1 MEDFRWLRLQD
12 TLLNRGWSWHDD
24 ALYAPHDTLWF
35 SRKSG
40 DASLAVFG
48 EHMRQAAQASAEY
61 IDVDPEHAQLHHDL
75 VSLVEAIDEVLEVP
89 VEPALMN

>member
-12 TLLNRGWSWHDD
+12 TLLNRGWTWHDD

-35 SRKSG
+35 ARKSG

-48 EHMRQAAQASAEY
+48 EHMRQAAHASAEY
-61 IDVDPEHAQLHHDL
+61 VGVDPEHAQLHHDL
-75 VSLVEAIDEVLEVP
+75 VSLVAAIDEVLDVP
-89 VEPALMN
+89 LDSTLVN